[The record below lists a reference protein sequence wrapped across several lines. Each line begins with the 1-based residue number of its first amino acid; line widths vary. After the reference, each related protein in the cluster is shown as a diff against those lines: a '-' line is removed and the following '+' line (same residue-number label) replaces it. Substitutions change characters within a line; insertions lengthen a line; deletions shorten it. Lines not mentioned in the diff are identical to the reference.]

1 MSLPSP
7 GPRLPSDPRAVRVIH
22 GRETRVCV
30 KPRKTDNGVVGWMA
44 SLGDEN
50 AKETKDGGSRG
61 GEECQRRGMQIRNAW
76 AESGRRRKRRRRT
89 TSRTKKRRK
98 RRR

>member
-1 MSLPSP
+1 M
-7 GPRLPSDPRAVRVIH
+7 
-22 GRETRVCV
+22 CV

-50 AKETKDGGSRG
+50 AKETAAGGSKG

-76 AESGRRRKRRRRT
+76 AERGRRRMKERKRKRRRR
-89 TSRTKKRRK
+89 
-98 RRR
+98 